1 LVEKAKKALEGLNIA
16 HFRDLKALKSPP
28 KDIEKTFTACLHLL
42 CKYHPNVPVDK
53 VGKLKTEKPWA
64 TALSLMANPQ
74 QFLDIL
80 LGFKA
85 EVDAD
90 KIPARNFNAIRDVL
104 ADETFTP
111 EIVLKSSPAASGL
124 CDWII
129 NITMYYDVV
138 VSVEPKK
145 LAVAEAQA
153 TLAAANAKKEEVDI
167 LVARLNKELAELMA
181 EF

>member
-1 LVEKAKKALEGLNIA
+1 
-16 HFRDLKALKSPP
+16 
-28 KDIEKTFTACLHLL
+28 
-42 CKYHPNVPVDK
+42 VPIDK
-53 VGKLKTEKPWA
+53 NGKLKTDNPWK
-64 TALSLMANPQ
+64 TALSLMGNPQ

-85 EVDAD
+85 EVDED
-90 KIPARNFNAIRDVL
+90 KIPAKNFNAIRDTL

-167 LVARLNKELAELMA
+167 LVARLNSELAVLMA
-181 EF
+181 EY